1 MGEKMNIRIR
11 IVGNLNDAQNEIAK
25 IGSDP
30 VGVKIMSPKAVHRTI
45 KIEKIDSWAA
55 NIMKQNML
63 SAGGDVAISRNAL
76 FGKQKTDALIM
87 GTIKQYESLINKLK
101 MQPFGLKKVADEI
114 EGILTVFERK
124 KYQVLKC
131 GKYSLGIGKKTH
143 IMGVLNVTPDS
154 FSGDGITNA
163 ENAVEK
169 AKEMVEEG
177 ADIID
182 VGGEST
188 RPFSKPIS
196 ELDEWKRVGPV
207 LKKLMKEVD
216 VPVSIDS
223 YKPMIVK
230 KALDSGASIINDISG
245 LRNKEMV
252 KTAAKYDVP
261 VIIMHMKGTPRNMQ
275 KKPEYRDVVGEIF
288 SFFEKRIEYA
298 ENNGVDKIIIDP
310 GIGFGKNL
318 EHNLEII
325 RRLKEFKSLG
335 KPLLVGPSRKSF
347 IGQILDLPAGK
358 RLEGTLASAALC
370 INNGADIIRV
380 HDVKECNMVRR
391 FMDAVVRK

>member
-1 MGEKMNIRIR
+1 MNVRIR
-11 IVGNLNDAQNEIAK
+11 IVENLNDARKEIVK

-30 VGVKIMSPKAVHRTI
+30 VGVKIMSPKAVHRII
-45 KIEKIDSWAA
+45 KIEKIDSRAA
-55 NIMKQNML
+55 NIMKQSML

-76 FGKQKTDALIM
+76 LGKQKTDVLIM
-87 GTIKQYESLINKLK
+87 GTIKQYESFTSKLK
-101 MQPFGLKKVADEI
+101 MQPFGLKNIADEI
-114 EGILTVFERK
+114 EERLTVFERK

-131 GKYSLGIGKKTH
+131 GKYSLGIGKKTY
-143 IMGVLNVTPDS
+143 IMGILNVTPDS
-154 FSGDGITNA
+154 FSGDGITNI

-169 AKEMVEEG
+169 AKKMVEEG

-188 RPFSKPIS
+188 RPFSKTVS
-196 ELDEWKRVGPV
+196 EKEEWRRVGPV
-207 LKKLMKEVD
+207 LKKLIDEVD

-223 YKPMIVK
+223 YKPNIVK
-230 KALDSGASIINDISG
+230 KALDIGAGIINDISG

-252 KTAAKYDVP
+252 KIAAKYDVP

-275 KKPEYRDVVGEIF
+275 KKTEYEDVVGEIF

-298 ENNGVDKIIIDP
+298 EKNGVDKIIIDP

-347 IGQILDLPAGK
+347 IGQILALPAGE
-358 RLEGTLASAALC
+358 RLEGTLASVALC

-380 HDVKECNMVRR
+380 HDVKECVRVAR
-391 FMDAVVRK
+391 VMDRIVRK

>member
-1 MGEKMNIRIR
+1 MTNVRIR
-11 IVGNLNDAQNEIAK
+11 IVGNLDDAKNEIVK
-25 IGSDP
+25 IGCDP
-30 VGVKIMSPKAVHRTI
+30 VGVKLMMPKAVHRTI
-45 KIEKIDSWAA
+45 KIEKIDPRAA
-55 NIMKQNML
+55 NIMKQEML
-63 SAGGDVAISRNAL
+63 SAGGDAAISRNAL
-76 FGKQKTDALIM
+76 LGKQKTDVLIM
-87 GTIKQYESLINKLK
+87 GTIKQHESLINKLK
-101 MQPFGLKKVADEI
+101 MQPFGLKNVADEI

-131 GKYSLGIGKKTH
+131 GKYSLGIGKKTYV
-143 IMGVLNVTPDS
+143 MGVLNVTPDS

-169 AKEMVEEG
+169 AKKMVEEG
-177 ADIID
+177 ADLID

-188 RPFSKPIS
+188 RPFSKPVS
-196 ELDEWKRVGPV
+196 ESEEWRRVEPV

-223 YKPMIVK
+223 YKPNIVK
-230 KALDSGASIINDISG
+230 KALDIGAGIINDISG
-245 LRNKEMV
+245 LRNREMV
-252 KTAAKYDVP
+252 KIAAKYDAP

-288 SFFEKRIEYA
+288 SFFRERIEYA
-298 ENNGVDKIIIDP
+298 ENSGVGKIIIDP

-325 RRLKEFKSLG
+325 RRLREFKTLG

-347 IGQILDLPAGK
+347 IGKILNLPVDE

-370 INNGADIIRV
+370 IANGADIIRV
-380 HDVKECNMVRR
+380 HDVKECVRAAKI
-391 FMDAVVRK
+391 MDAVVRK

>member
-1 MGEKMNIRIR
+1 
-11 IVGNLNDAQNEIAK
+11 
-25 IGSDP
+25 
-30 VGVKIMSPKAVHRTI
+30 
-45 KIEKIDSWAA
+45 
-55 NIMKQNML
+55 
-63 SAGGDVAISRNAL
+63 
-76 FGKQKTDALIM
+76 

-101 MQPFGLKKVADEI
+101 MQPFGLKNIADEI
-114 EGILTVFERK
+114 EERLTVFERK
-124 KYQVLKC
+124 KYQKLKI
-131 GKYSLGIGKKTH
+131 GKYSLGIGKRTY
-143 IMGVLNVTPDS
+143 IMGILNVTPDS
-154 FSGDGITNA
+154 FSGDGITNI

-169 AKEMVEEG
+169 AKKMVEEG

>member
-1 MGEKMNIRIR
+1 MNIRIR
-11 IVGNLNDAQNEIAK
+11 IIENLNDAQKEIAE

-45 KIEKIDSWAA
+45 KIEKIDSRAV
-55 NIMKQNML
+55 NIMKQTML

-76 FGKQKTDALIM
+76 LGKQKTDVLIM
-87 GTIKQYESLINKLK
+87 GTIKQYESFTSKLK
-101 MQPFGLKKVADEI
+101 MQPFGLKNIADEI
-114 EGILTVFERK
+114 EGVLTVFERK

-131 GKYSLGIGKKTH
+131 GKYSLGIGKKTY
-143 IMGVLNVTPDS
+143 IMGILNVTPDS
-154 FSGDGITNA
+154 FSGDGITNI
-163 ENAVEK
+163 ENAVERTK
-169 AKEMVEEG
+169 KMVEEG

-188 RPFSKPIS
+188 RPFSKPVP
-196 ELDEWKRVGPV
+196 EKEEWKRVIPV

-216 VPVSIDS
+216 VPISIDS
-223 YKPMIVK
+223 YKPRIVK

-252 KTAAKYDVP
+252 RLAARHDVP
-261 VIIMHMKGTPRNMQ
+261 VIIMHMRGTPRNMQ
-275 KKPEYRDVVGEIF
+275 KKTEYKDVVGEIF

-298 ENNGVDKIIIDP
+298 ENNGVGKILIDP

-318 EHNLEII
+318 EHNLEIL
-325 RRLKEFKSLG
+325 RRLREFKTLG

-347 IGQILDLPAGK
+347 IGQILDLPAGE
-358 RLEGTLASAALC
+358 RLEGTLASAAIC
-370 INNGADIIRV
+370 IANGADIIRV
-380 HDVKECNMVRR
+380 HDVKECVRAAKI
-391 FMDAVVRK
+391 MDALVRK

>member
-76 FGKQKTDALIM
+76 LGKQKTDALIM

-347 IGQILDLPAGK
+347 IGQILDLPAGE

>member
-76 FGKQKTDALIM
+76 LGKQKTDALIM

-101 MQPFGLKKVADEI
+101 MQPFGLKNIADEI
-114 EGILTVFERK
+114 EERLTVFERK
-124 KYQVLKC
+124 KYQKLKI
-131 GKYSLGIGKKTH
+131 GKYSLGIGKRTY
-143 IMGVLNVTPDS
+143 IMGILNVTPDS
-154 FSGDGITNA
+154 FSGDGITNI

-169 AKEMVEEG
+169 AKKMVEEG

-275 KKPEYRDVVGEIF
+275 KKPEYKDVVGEIF

-347 IGQILDLPAGK
+347 IGQILDLPAGE

-380 HDVKECNMVRR
+380 HDVMECVRVAKI
-391 FMDAVVRK
+391 MDAIMGK

>member
-154 FSGDGITNA
+154 FSGDGITNI

-169 AKEMVEEG
+169 AKKMVEEG

-347 IGQILDLPAGK
+347 IGQILNLPVEE
-358 RLEGTLASAALC
+358 RLEGTLAAISAC
-370 INNGADIIRV
+370 ISNGADIIRV

>member
-1 MGEKMNIRIR
+1 MNIRIR
-11 IVGNLNDAQNEIAK
+11 IVENLNDARKEIVK

-30 VGVKIMSPKAVHRTI
+30 VGVKIMSPKAVHRII
-45 KIEKIDSWAA
+45 KIEKIDSRAA
-55 NIMKQNML
+55 NIMKQSML
-63 SAGGDVAISRNAL
+63 SAGGDVAVSRNAL
-76 FGKQKTDALIM
+76 LGKQKTDVLIM
-87 GTIKQYESLINKLK
+87 GTIKQYESFTSKLK
-101 MQPFGLKKVADEI
+101 MQPFGLRKVADEI
-114 EGILTVFERK
+114 ENTLTVFERK
-124 KYQVLKC
+124 KYQKLKI
-131 GKYSLGIGKKTH
+131 GKYSLGIGKRTY
-143 IMGVLNVTPDS
+143 IMGILNVTPDS
-154 FSGDGITNA
+154 FSGDGITNI

-169 AKEMVEEG
+169 AKKMVEEG

-188 RPFSKPIS
+188 RSFSKTVS
-196 ELDEWKRVGPV
+196 EKEEWRRVGPV
-207 LKKLMKEVD
+207 LKKLIDEVD

-223 YKPMIVK
+223 YNPNIVK
-230 KALDSGASIINDISG
+230 KALDTGAGIINDISG
-245 LRNKEMV
+245 LRNKEIV
-252 KTAAKYDVP
+252 KIATKYDAP

-298 ENNGVDKIIIDP
+298 EKNGVDKIIIDP

-347 IGQILDLPAGK
+347 IGQILGLPAGE
-358 RLEGTLASAALC
+358 RLEGTLASAAIC
-370 INNGADIIRV
+370 IANGADIIRV
-380 HDVKECNMVRR
+380 HDVKECVRVAR
-391 FMDAVVRK
+391 VMDAFVRK

>member
-1 MGEKMNIRIR
+1 MNIRIR
-11 IVGNLNDAQNEIAK
+11 IIENLNDAQKEIAE

-45 KIEKIDSWAA
+45 KIEKIDSRAA
-55 NIMKQNML
+55 NIMKQEML

-76 FGKQKTDALIM
+76 LGKQKTDVLIM
-87 GTIKQYESLINKLK
+87 GTIKQYESFTSKLK
-101 MQPFGLKKVADEI
+101 MQPFGLKNIADEI
-114 EGILTVFERK
+114 KERLTVFERK
-124 KYQVLKC
+124 KYQKLEI
-131 GKYSLGIGKKTH
+131 GKYSLGIGKRTY
-143 IMGVLNVTPDS
+143 IMGILNVTLDS
-154 FSGDGITNA
+154 FSGDGITNI
-163 ENAVEK
+163 ENAVER
-169 AKEMVEEG
+169 AKKMVEEG

-188 RPFSKPIS
+188 RPFSKPVS
-196 ELDEWKRVGPV
+196 ESEEWRRVGPV
-207 LKKLMKEVD
+207 LKKLVDEVD

-223 YKPMIVK
+223 YKPNIVK
-230 KALDSGASIINDISG
+230 KALDIGAGIINDISG

-275 KKPEYRDVVGEIF
+275 KKTEYEDVVGEIF
-288 SFFEKRIEYA
+288 SFFEKRIDYA

-310 GIGFGKNL
+310 GIGFGKTV

-325 RRLKEFKSLG
+325 RRLKEFKTLG

-347 IGQILDLPAGK
+347 IGQILDLPAGE

-380 HDVKECNMVRR
+380 HDVKECNRVRR
-391 FMDAVVRK
+391 LMDAVVRK

>member
-288 SFFEKRIEYA
+288 SFFRERIEYA
-298 ENNGVDKIIIDP
+298 ENNSVGKIIIDP

-347 IGQILDLPAGK
+347 IGQILNLPVEE
-358 RLEGTLASAALC
+358 RLEGTLAAISAC
-370 INNGADIIRV
+370 ISNGADIIRV

>member
-76 FGKQKTDALIM
+76 LGKQKTDALIM
-87 GTIKQYESLINKLK
+87 GTIKQYESFTSKLK

-318 EHNLEII
+318 EHNL
-325 RRLKEFKSLG
+325 
-335 KPLLVGPSRKSF
+335 
-347 IGQILDLPAGK
+347 
-358 RLEGTLASAALC
+358 
-370 INNGADIIRV
+370 
-380 HDVKECNMVRR
+380 
-391 FMDAVVRK
+391 